1 MGFGIMFLGY
11 FAGFV
16 IFFGRL
22 AILRVISSIV
32 IGFSACKLGKYNRNF
47 NWLLSACIISGIF
60 YGIVSSFD
68 IIEYCTSIRIGGNML
83 RTVLAVLD
91 IPFTFLFHTTM
102 LWAIRAIAKETET
115 EKIVFASVR
124 NLVLYCILLL
134 LQLITLLPFTVT
146 RNLTALA
153 MIFSLALAVLDLL
166 LIFRCYAQICDSN
179 DIDME
184 RKPSRFAFV
193 NSFREESERRSQKVE
208 EERQKLKNKQRRSKR
223 K

>member
-16 IFFGRL
+16 IFLGRL

-32 IGFSACKLGKYNRNF
+32 IAFSSFKLRKYNRNF
-47 NWLLSACIISGIF
+47 NWLLSACVICGMF
-60 YGIVSSFD
+60 YAIVSCID
-68 IIEYCTSIRIGGNML
+68 VIEYFTSIRIGGETL
-83 RTVLAVLD
+83 RTAFAVLD
-91 IPFTFLFHTTM
+91 IPFTFLFHVAL
-102 LWAIRAIAKETET
+102 LWSIRAIAKETET
-115 EKIVFASVR
+115 KKIVFASVR
-124 NLVLYCILLL
+124 NLVLYSILLL
-134 LQLITLLPFTVT
+134 LQLVTLLPFTVT

-179 DIDME
+179 DVDME
-184 RKPSRFAFV
+184 RKSSRFAFV
-193 NSFREESERRSQKVE
+193 NSFREESERRNQKVK
-208 EERQKLKNKQRRSKR
+208 EERQRLKNKERRR